1 MKIIRTG
8 ISFKIPRGYFGKIYA
23 RSSLAVRCTEVGGG
37 VIDADYRGFV
47 AVFFLNFSE
56 KSVDIGKADRFC
68 QVVFHKIANDPVLKE
83 VDNFEDKNDRGEGS
97 FSSIN
102 TKNACRQ
109 DIRQ

>member
-8 ISFKIPRGYFGKIYA
+8 ISFKIPRGYFGKSYA

-37 VIDADYRGFV
+37 VIDADYRGY
-47 AVFFLNFSE
+47 FFFNYSE